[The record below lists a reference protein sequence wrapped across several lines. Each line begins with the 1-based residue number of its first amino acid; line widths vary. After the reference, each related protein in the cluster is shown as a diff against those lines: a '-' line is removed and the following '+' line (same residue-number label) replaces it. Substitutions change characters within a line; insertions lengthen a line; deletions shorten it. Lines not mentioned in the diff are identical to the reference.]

1 MLVADGNSQTPG
13 PFDLQTVKQLVAL
26 MNRNDLTEI
35 DLRVA
40 DQRIRLRRGMA
51 IEMSPMSPH
60 VPVSSVPQVPTA
72 SGAPAASESAAKSPA
87 KNLKEIKSPLVGTFY
102 SAPKP
107 GAESFVKVGTR
118 VTPATIV
125 GLIEAMKLFN
135 EIPAECAGAVV
146 EVLVENQQPV
156 EFGQVLYLV
165 DPAA

>member
-1 MLVADGNSQTPG
+1 VGDGNSTTPG

-26 MNRNDLTEI
+26 MSRHELTEI

-40 DQRIRLRRGMA
+40 DQRIRLRRGGA
-51 IEMSPMSPH
+51 IETTPMLHAPV
-60 VPVSSVPQVPTA
+60 VPPPQ
-72 SGAPAASESAAKSPA
+72 APPASAAPPSTAETPHKPA
-87 KNLKEIKSPLVGTFY
+87 KNYREIKSPLVGTFY

-107 GAESFVKVGTR
+107 GAEPFIKTGDH

-135 EIPAECAGAVV
+135 EIPAECAGTIV

-156 EFGQVLYLV
+156 EFGQVLFLV
-165 DPAA
+165 DPA